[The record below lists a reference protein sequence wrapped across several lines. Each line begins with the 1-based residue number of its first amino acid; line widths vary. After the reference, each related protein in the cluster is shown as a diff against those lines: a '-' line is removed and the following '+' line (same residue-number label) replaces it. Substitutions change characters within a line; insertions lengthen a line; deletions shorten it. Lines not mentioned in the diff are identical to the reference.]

1 MAIISDAAHSF
12 GAKENGKYCLR
23 SADFTCYSFHALKS
37 ITTGGEGG
45 AVAWNDIYGV
55 NNDKLERTFRLLGD
69 HGQTSHDKTCS
80 WEYDIAMFG
89 YNSIMTNID
98 AAMGL
103 VQLMRFNGIQDK
115 RENVT
120 AIYDT
125 MFDCKSCGV
134 TPLIEH
140 LGMVNKSAMHLYPI
154 RLPDHVGGEEGRNRI
169 FKTLMNVGVPCNVHY
184 KPLPMMTAYK
194 NIGFDI
200 KDFPNAYDMYKNL
213 LTIPYHTSLTVSE
226 QEYVVA
232 KICEA
237 VRYL

>member
-1 MAIISDAAHSF
+1 
-12 GAKENGKYCLR
+12 
-23 SADFTCYSFHALKS
+23 
-37 ITTGGEGG
+37 
-45 AVAWNDIYGV
+45 
-55 NNDKLERTFRLLGD
+55 
-69 HGQTSHDKTCS
+69 
-80 WEYDIAMFG
+80 MFG

-125 MFDCKSCGV
+125 LFDCKSCGV